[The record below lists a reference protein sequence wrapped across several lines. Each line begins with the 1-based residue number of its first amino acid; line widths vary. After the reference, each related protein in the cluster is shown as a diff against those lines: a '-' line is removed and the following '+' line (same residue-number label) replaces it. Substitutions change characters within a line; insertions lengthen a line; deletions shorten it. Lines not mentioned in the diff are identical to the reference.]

1 MTTSNA
7 AHSVKE
13 ARKRLG
19 DIGHTKFYQLVGSG
33 KLKVR
38 KLAGRTVVLDT
49 DLAEYLASLPLATE
63 VGTIREKQAA

>member
-1 MTTSNA
+1 MSVSDV
-7 AHSVKE
+7 AHSVPE

-19 DIGHTKFYQLVGSG
+19 NIGHTKFYQLAASG

-49 DLAEYLASLPLATE
+49 DLAAYLASLPLATE
-63 VGTIREKQAA
+63 VSTIREKQAA

>member
-1 MTTSNA
+1 M
-7 AHSVKE
+7 SVSDVAYSVPE

-19 DIGHTKFYQLVGSG
+19 GIGHTKFYQLVGSG
-33 KLKVR
+33 KLKAR